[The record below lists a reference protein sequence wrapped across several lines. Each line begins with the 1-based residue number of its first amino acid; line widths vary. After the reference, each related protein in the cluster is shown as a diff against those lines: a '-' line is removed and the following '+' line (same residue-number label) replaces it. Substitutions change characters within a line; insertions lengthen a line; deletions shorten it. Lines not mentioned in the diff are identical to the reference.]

1 MGNRENKQK
10 KKRLPFKRTLQNNV
24 FAIKVFLAVSPLY
37 LVIYFLFTFIEG
49 AYDFLT
55 GGFLLREIVNAAK
68 SKTAEGLVTPVATL
82 GIILILL
89 FAAMQYYWN
98 VLAVRQNRAICAAV
112 EKMLFKKAASV
123 EIACYEDPKFYDKY
137 VKAMDEA
144 YRRVLG
150 VCARLMTFLQRLLLF
165 LQTQCC
171 CL

>member
-1 MGNRENKQK
+1 M
-10 KKRLPFKRTLQNNV
+10 

-68 SKTAEGLVTPVATL
+68 SKTAAGLVTPVATL

-98 VLAVRQNRAICAAV
+98 ILAVRQNRTICAAV

-123 EIACYEDPKFYDKY
+123 EIACYEDPKFL
-137 VKAMDEA
+137 
-144 YRRVLG
+144 R
-150 VCARLMTFLQRLLLF
+150 
-165 LQTQCC
+165 
-171 CL
+171 